1 MTRHDNIDA
10 SSQGARQW
18 IRKRFSTSSARWLGA
33 FSHLWPP
40 ALLAVSEV
48 NVVRDEKDPGTLEMP
63 LPAKRGRPPKYS
75 SGAMSAAERAAAY
88 RRNRKNDA
96 HAAWRKDVSDAA
108 MIDALRDAMARG
120 EADYAL
126 KLLADLRMRAQEMKS

>member
-1 MTRHDNIDA
+1 M
-10 SSQGARQW
+10 
-18 IRKRFSTSSARWLGA
+18 
-33 FSHLWPP
+33 
-40 ALLAVSEV
+40 
-48 NVVRDEKDPGTLEMP
+48 RDEKDPGTVEMS

-75 SGAMSAAERAAAY
+75 SGAMSAAERAVAY

-96 HAAWRKDVSDAA
+96 HAAWRKDVSDSA

-126 KLLADLRMRAQEMKS
+126 RLLADLRMRAHEMKS

>member
-1 MTRHDNIDA
+1 
-10 SSQGARQW
+10 
-18 IRKRFSTSSARWLGA
+18 
-33 FSHLWPP
+33 
-40 ALLAVSEV
+40 
-48 NVVRDEKDPGTLEMP
+48 
-63 LPAKRGRPPKYS
+63 
-75 SGAMSAAERAAAY
+75 MSAAERAAAY

-126 KLLADLRMRAQEMKS
+126 RLLADLRMRAHEMKS

>member
-1 MTRHDNIDA
+1 M
-10 SSQGARQW
+10 
-18 IRKRFSTSSARWLGA
+18 
-33 FSHLWPP
+33 
-40 ALLAVSEV
+40 
-48 NVVRDEKDPGTLEMP
+48 RDEKDPGTLEMP

-126 KLLADLRMRAQEMKS
+126 KLLAELRMRAQEMKS